1 VAVAI
6 DPALSPYLAGNFA
19 PVQDELEAT
28 DLVVTGEIPTALRGV
43 YMRNGANQ
51 AFPPLGAY
59 HVFDGDGMVHA
70 VYLDEGRARYKN
82 RFVRSAGLEVEEE
95 AGHALF
101 GGLANFTLPAPEVM
115 ERAGMM
121 KNTANTNIVRHG
133 GRYLALMEAAHP
145 MELTRELETVGEFTY
160 DGALHGSMT
169 AHPKWDPATGELV
182 FFGYSPFPPYVRYHV
197 ADASGTLTRSVDI
210 EIPRAVMMHDF
221 VMTANHVVFF
231 DLPGVFDV
239 EAMLEGRPGIRWE
252 PEHGA
257 RIGVLPRDGGNDDVV
272 WFELEPFFVFHFLN
286 GWDADDT
293 TVVVDGCR
301 ASRMP
306 ITFGDDVLTERVHP
320 TLHRW
325 TLDLATGVVKD
336 EQLDDRAGD
345 FPRVNVH
352 REGSANRYGYVA
364 TTSSW
369 DDGPVEFTAVT
380 RYDLDA
386 GTSITH
392 SYGDGVE
399 AGEAV
404 FAPDPAGTA
413 EDDGW
418 LLNFVFDKA
427 TATSALVISDARD
440 LAAPPVASIAMPR
453 RVPFGFHGNWMP
465 EHD

>member
-1 VAVAI
+1 MAVAI
-6 DPALSPYLAGNFA
+6 DPAVSPYLRGNYA
-19 PVQDELEAT
+19 PVQDELDAT
-28 DLVVTGEIPTALRGV
+28 DLVVTGEIPAALRGA
-43 YMRNGANQ
+43 YLRNGANQ

-70 VYLDEGRARYKN
+70 VYLEDGKARYKN
-82 RFVRSAGLEVEEE
+82 RFVRSRGLEVEEE

-101 GGLANFTLPAPEVM
+101 GGLANFTLPDPEVM
-115 ERAGMM
+115 EKAGMM
-121 KNTANTNIVRHG
+121 KNTANTNIIRHA

-145 MELTRELETVGEFTY
+145 TEITRELDTVGEYTY

-169 AHPKWDPATGELV
+169 AHPKWDPVTGELL

-197 ADASGTLTRSVDI
+197 ADASGALTRSVDI

-221 VMTANHVVFF
+221 VVTANHVVFF

-239 EAMLEGRPGIRWE
+239 EAMMNGGVGIRWE

-257 RIGVLPRDGGNDDVV
+257 RIGVMPRDGDNSDLV

-286 GWDADDT
+286 GWDADAT
-293 TVVVDGCR
+293 TVVVDGSR
-301 ASRMP
+301 APRMP
-306 ITFGDDVLTERVHP
+306 VTFGDEVLTERVSP

-325 TLDLATGVVKD
+325 TLDLATGVAKE
-336 EQLDDRAGD
+336 EQLDDRPGD

-352 REGSANRYGYVA
+352 REGLANRYGYVA
-364 TTSSW
+364 VTGAWT
-369 DDGPVEFTAVT
+369 DGPVQFTGVAK
-380 RYDLDA
+380 YDLEA
-386 GTSITH
+386 GTS
-392 SYGDGVE
+392 SVLDYGDDVE

-404 FAPDPAGTA
+404 FAPDPDGTA

-418 LLNFVFDKA
+418 LLNFVYDKP
-427 TATSALVISDARD
+427 TGTSSLVITDARD
-440 LAAPPVASIAMPR
+440 MAAPPVASIAMPR

>member
-6 DPALSPYLAGNFA
+6 DPTLSPYFQGNYA
-19 PVQDELEAT
+19 PVQEETEVT
-28 DLVVTGEIPTALRGV
+28 DLTVVGEIPAALRGI

-70 VYLDEGRARYKN
+70 VYLDEGQARYKN
-82 RFVRSAGLEVEEE
+82 RFVRSKGLEVEEE

-101 GGLANFTLPAPEVM
+101 GGLANFTFPAPEVM

-121 KNTANTNIVRHG
+121 KNTANTNIIRHG

-145 MELTRELETVGEFTY
+145 TEIDRELETIGEYTY
-160 DGALHGSMT
+160 GGALHGSMT

-182 FFGYSPFPPYVRYHV
+182 FFGYSPFPPYARYHV

-210 EIPRAVMMHDF
+210 ELPRAVMMHDF
-221 VMTANHVVFF
+221 VMTSRHVVFF
-231 DLPGVFDV
+231 DLPAVFDV
-239 EAMLEGRPGIRWE
+239 DAMMKGETGIRWE

-257 RIGVLPRDGGNDDVV
+257 RIGVMPRDGDNDDIA
-272 WFELEPFFVFHFLN
+272 WFELDPFFVFHFMN

-293 TVVVDGCR
+293 TVVVDGSR

-306 ITFGDDVLTERVHP
+306 VVFGDDVLTERVFP

-325 TLDLATGVVKD
+325 TLDLASGMVKE
-336 EQLDDRAGD
+336 EQLDDRPGD
-345 FPRVNVH
+345 FPRINAH
-352 REGSANRYGYVA
+352 REGSVNRYGYLA
-364 TTSSW
+364 TVDQVT
-369 DDGPVEFTAVT
+369 DGPVQFTGVT
-380 RYDLDA
+380 KYDTTT
-386 GTSITH
+386 GTSVTH
-392 SYGDGVE
+392 AYGTDVD

-404 FAPDPAGTA
+404 FAPDPDGNA
-413 EDDGW
+413 EDAGW
-418 LLNFVFDKA
+418 LLNFVYDRP
-427 TATSALVISDARD
+427 TGTSALVINDARD
-440 LAAPPVASIAMPR
+440 LGAPPVATVEMPR

-465 EHD
+465 ERD

>member
-1 VAVAI
+1 MAIAI

-19 PVQDELEAT
+19 PVQDEIDAV
-28 DLVVTGEIPTALRGV
+28 DLAVVGEIPAALRGI

-70 VYLDEGRARYKN
+70 VYLDHGKARYKN
-82 RFVRSAGLEVEEE
+82 RFVRSRGLEAEED
-95 AGHALF
+95 AGRSLF
-101 GGLANFTLPAPEVM
+101 GGLSNFTLPEPEVM

-121 KNTANTNIVRHG
+121 KNTANTNIVRHA
-133 GRYLALMEAAHP
+133 GRYLALMEAAP
-145 MELTRELETVGEFTY
+145 PTEITRELETVGEYTY

-197 ADASGTLTRSVDI
+197 ADASGVLTRSVDI

-221 VMTANHVVFF
+221 VMTAKHVVFF

-239 EAMLEGRPGIRWE
+239 EAMMRGETGIRWE

-257 RIGVLPRDGGNDDVV
+257 RIGVLPRDGGSDDLT
-272 WFELEPFFVFHFLN
+272 WFELDPFFVFHFLN
-286 GWDADDT
+286 GWEIDDT
-293 TVVVDGCR
+293 TVVVDGAR

-306 ITFGDDVLTERVHP
+306 VAFGDDVLTERVFP

-325 TLDLATGVVKD
+325 ILDLATGVVKE

-345 FPRVNVH
+345 FPRINVH
-352 REGSANRYGYVA
+352 REGTANRYGYLA
-364 TTSSW
+364 TVDAWT
-369 DDGPVEFTAVT
+369 DGPVEFTSVT
-380 RYDLDA
+380 KYDHQT
-386 GTSITH
+386 GSSVTH
-392 SYGDGVE
+392 SYGDAIE
-399 AGEAV
+399 SGEAV
-404 FAPDPAGTA
+404 FAPDPDGTA

-418 LLNFVFDKA
+418 LLNFVYDKR
-427 TATSALVISDARD
+427 TATSALVINDARD
-440 LAAPPVASIAMPR
+440 LGAPPVATIEMPR
-453 RVPFGFHGNWMP
+453 RVPFGFHGTWMP
-465 EHD
+465 EAD